1 MVHYRAHSSSATPE
15 PQPTREE
22 EEEENNNKKDNGV
35 SRLQRLRD
43 LLDAEDADLMSFAMG
58 AEEGVEVSYSV
69 SAPTPKQQK
78 RQQLRKPDWLKH
90 KKLPGGDRF
99 VALRKKLRTL
109 NLATVCEEAR
119 CPNLGECWGGNEGED
134 TPATATI
141 MLLGDTCTRACRFCA
156 VKTSNTPPPPDPEEP
171 AKVANA
177 IAEWGIGYVVFT
189 TVDRDDLEDQGAS
202 HIAETVGKLKALSGG
217 SIKVEALVG
226 DFNGEME
233 DVATV
238 ALSGLDVFAHNVET
252 VEALQGVVRDRR
264 ANWKQSLAVLTE
276 AKRVAKR
283 ENKDLITKTSLM
295 LGLGETKEQVVAAL
309 RVLRAHEVD
318 VVTLGQYMRPT
329 KRHMPVAEYVTPEA
343 FEAYKQVAESMGF
356 LYVAAGPMV
365 RSSYRAGEYFM
376 ENHIREKEKEK
387 EKEREAA

>member
-1 MVHYRAHSSSATPE
+1 M
-15 PQPTREE
+15 
-22 EEEENNNKKDNGV
+22 
-35 SRLQRLRD
+35 
-43 LLDAEDADLMSFAMG
+43 
-58 AEEGVEVSYSV
+58 
-69 SAPTPKQQK
+69 
-78 RQQLRKPDWLKH
+78 
-90 KKLPGGDRF
+90 
-99 VALRKKLRTL
+99 
-109 NLATVCEEAR
+109 
-119 CPNLGECWGGNEGED
+119 
-134 TPATATI
+134 
-141 MLLGDTCTRACRFCA
+141 
-156 VKTSNTPPPPDPEEP
+156 
-171 AKVANA
+171 
-177 IAEWGIGYVVFT
+177 
-189 TVDRDDLEDQGAS
+189 DRDDLEDQGAS

-226 DFNGEME
+226 DFNGKME

-295 LGLGETKEQVVAAL
+295 LGGETKEQVVAAL

-343 FEAYKQVAESMGF
+343 FEATSRW
-356 LYVAAGPMV
+356 
-365 RSSYRAGEYFM
+365 RSRWDSCTWPRALWCGRRTGQGKYFM

-387 EKEREAA
+387 EREAA

>member
-15 PQPTREE
+15 PQPREE
-22 EEEENNNKKDNGV
+22 EEEENNNNKKDNGM

-226 DFNGEME
+226 DFNGKME

-387 EKEREAA
+387 EREAA